1 MQDRQQQQQQ
11 LCEAVA
17 FHLGRRALDTVGRV
31 LQAFRGALPVVVG
44 VYRDADHL
52 RRFLDYPED
61 EPPEPLV
68 LNARFVPPVVLRNLA
83 ALSPAGASFVA
94 EYGAQGPRSRAAL
107 APDQVAVVVQ
117 VRNDPGSATVCT
129 YDIDRLL
136 QGHAAVRQA
145 AAEVEAELG
154 EMSRRAERR
163 QRAFARAAWLVA
175 AVWALLLAWGLGVFF
190 WSAE

>member
-1 MQDRQQQQQQ
+1 MQESTESRQQ

-68 LNARFVPPVVLRNLA
+68 LNARFVPPVVLRNLG
-83 ALSPAGASFVA
+83 ALSPAGARFILQ
-94 EYGAQGPRSRAAL
+94 YGEEGSRAAL

-117 VRNDPGSATVCT
+117 VRDDPGSATVCT

-136 QGHAAVRQA
+136 QGHAAVREA
-145 AAEVEAELG
+145 AAAVEAELG

-163 QRAFARAAWLVA
+163 RRAFARAAWLVA
-175 AVWALLLAWGLGVFF
+175 AVWAALLAWGVAVFF
-190 WSAE
+190 WGAE